1 MTGEP
6 LMSETEPAGAAAAQ
20 DMVTP
25 VGPSAG
31 KLLRAAREAA
41 GLHIG
46 ALAVS
51 LKVPVKKLEA
61 LESDDLAQLPDA
73 VFARALAASVC
84 RTLKIDPE
92 PILQKLPQLHATPLP
107 LGGPGEEVRLDSHRG
122 LRMSASFG
130 LPKPVLLLTA
140 ALLIGAG
147 VVLMLPSLRG
157 AGEPAAVST
166 DRAVTPVTVDPALL
180 SPPSVPA
187 SDGATSLSAG
197 TTATAL
203 AGAASAAV
211 TATPAAIAPVAAS
224 SAATPMAPV
233 ASEPAALVIFST
245 RAPAWVQVQGAD
257 GVVHLRKTMDGGES
271 VRINGA
277 LPLSV
282 VIGRADAIDVQVRGK
297 PFDLAPLTKD
307 NVARFQIK

>member
-1 MTGEP
+1 
-6 LMSETEPAGAAAAQ
+6 MSDTETSGAPATQDAAA
-20 DMVTP
+20 P

-31 KLLRAAREAA
+31 SLLRAAREAA

-61 LESDDLAQLPDA
+61 LEADDLAQLPDA

-92 PILQKLPQLHATPLP
+92 PILQKLPQLHAASLP
-107 LGGPGEEVRLDSHRG
+107 VGGPGEEVRLDSHRG
-122 LRMSASFG
+122 PRMSASFG

-140 ALLIGAG
+140 ALLIGA
-147 VVLMLPSLRG
+147 VLVLLLPSLRSVG
-157 AGEPAAVST
+157 GSATVST
-166 DRAVTPVTVDPALL
+166 DSAVTPVAVNTAAFPPPAVAA
-180 SPPSVPA
+180 SEPPATTDTTAPA
-187 SDGATSLSAG
+187 PADTASA
-197 TTATAL
+197 TATA
-203 AGAASAAV
+203 AAAA
-211 TATPAAIAPVAAS
+211 TAPGAAS
-224 SAATPMAPV
+224 SAAVATTPA
-233 ASEPAALVIFST
+233 ASEPTALAVFTT

-257 GVVHLRKTMDGGES
+257 GVVHLRKTMDGGET

-297 PFDLAPLTKD
+297 PFDLAPLSKD

>member
-6 LMSETEPAGAAAAQ
+6 LMSDTETSGASVTQ
-20 DMVTP
+20 DTSAP

-31 KLLRAAREAA
+31 RLLRAAREAA

-61 LESDDLAQLPDA
+61 LEADDLAQLPDA

-92 PILQKLPQLHATPLP
+92 PILQKLPQLHAASLP
-107 LGGPGEEVRLDSHRG
+107 VGGPGEEVRLDSHRG
-122 LRMSASFG
+122 PRMSASFG

-140 ALLIGAG
+140 ALLIGAV
-147 VVLMLPSLRG
+147 VVLLLPSLRSVG
-157 AGEPAAVST
+157 GPATVST
-166 DRAVTPVTVDPALL
+166 DSAVAPAVVDTAALPPPAVAA
-180 SPPSVPA
+180 SEPP
-187 SDGATSLSAG
+187 ATTG
-197 TTATAL
+197 TTAPAD
-203 AGAASAAV
+203 AASA
-211 TATPAAIAPVAAS
+211 TATAAAAATAPAAAS
-224 SAATPMAPV
+224 SAAVATTPA
-233 ASEPAALVIFST
+233 ASEPTALAVFTT

-257 GVVHLRKTMDGGES
+257 GVVHLRKTMDGGET

-297 PFDLAPLTKD
+297 PFDLAPLSKD

>member
-1 MTGEP
+1 
-6 LMSETEPAGAAAAQ
+6 MSDTQPSGATPVQEVVA
-20 DMVTP
+20 P

-31 KLLRAAREAA
+31 GLLRAAREAA

-61 LESDDLAQLPDA
+61 LEADDLAQLPDA

-92 PILQKLPQLHATPLP
+92 PVLQKLPQLHAAPLP

-140 ALLIGAG
+140 ALLIGAA

-157 AGEPAAVST
+157 LGGPAVVST
-166 DRAVTPVTVDPALL
+166 DRAVTPVAVDPSLL
-180 SPPSVPA
+180 MPPSVPA
-187 SDGATSLSAG
+187 SDAPSTSAG
-197 TTATAL
+197 TTVTAL
-203 AGAASAAV
+203 ADAASAPA
-211 TATPAAIAPVAAS
+211 AIPAAIAPGTAAS
-224 SAATPMAPV
+224 VAQAATPA
-233 ASEPAALVIFST
+233 ASEPTALAIFTT